1 MNLEERQKALDEIA
15 EEIRACTACN
25 LHQAR
30 TQAVPGEG
38 RPDAGI
44 MFVGEAPGFYEDK
57 QGLPFV
63 GASGRYLEDLLKLV
77 GLTREDV
84 FITNIVRCRPP
95 KNRDPLRPEIDACKG
110 YLDRQI
116 AIIQPKLIA
125 TLGRFSMELYFP
137 GEKISRIHG
146 KSKRSGGRLYYP
158 LFHPAAVL
166 RSPSLRPVME
176 EDFKRMK
183 QLVDEFEN
191 NIEDD
196 EPPPEPPSRPPEQL
210 SLF

>member
-1 MNLEERQKALDEIA
+1 MDLEERQAALNEIA
-15 EEIRACTACN
+15 EEIRACEACN

-30 TQAVPGEG
+30 TQAVPGDG
-38 RPDAGI
+38 RPDADI

-77 GLTREDV
+77 DLTRDDV

-116 AIIQPKLIA
+116 AIIQPRLIA

-146 KSKRSGGRLYYP
+146 KSKRVGGRLYYP

-166 RSPSLRPVME
+166 RTPSLRPVME
-176 EDFKRMK
+176 EDFRRMK
-183 QLVDEFEN
+183 QLVDEFEETA
-191 NIEDD
+191 EDD
-196 EPPPEPPSRPPEQL
+196 EPPSEPPPRPPEQL
-210 SLF
+210 SRV